1 MEIEVAK
8 LRKMTNDLLLRLE
21 QDGTRTVELS
31 SDYYWNILPEQMY
44 DSHDEPHQ
52 FTMGQLSED
61 LEFVNQMIDGTRPP
75 VTYGLVWI
83 SSLLRFIGEKII
95 D

>member
-1 MEIEVAK
+1 
-8 LRKMTNDLLLRLE
+8 
-21 QDGTRTVELS
+21 
-31 SDYYWNILPEQMY
+31 MY
-44 DSHDEPHQ
+44 DNHDEPRQ

-61 LEFVNQMIDGTRPP
+61 LEFVNQMVDGTRPP

-83 SSLLRFIGEKII
+83 SSLLRSIEEKII